1 MIEIDTRLRVARG
14 IAKTETEAS
23 TEVFETLKRRGH
35 PAAPPAVVSDGW
47 GGIKQAMIAVYGQVP
62 SYKGRGRRP
71 RKKRPVDGWQYLQV
85 VKERDTHGRFLG
97 TERRVIFGKEDEVLA
112 LLGQSTSYIE
122 RTHLTMRHMN
132 GRLVRKGLGY
142 SKQLR
147 MHKAQA
153 VWEDLVYNLGRFVKT
168 LREEILPGAGRF
180 EQRWLHRTPAMA
192 AALTDHQWSTKEL
205 LRTIP
210 VPIPGNT

>member
-1 MIEIDTRLRVARG
+1 MIEIDTRLRLARG

-35 PAAPPAVVSDGW
+35 PEAPPAVVSDGW

-62 SYKGRGRRP
+62 PYKGRGRRP
-71 RKKRPVDGWQYLQV
+71 RKKRQVEGWQYLQV
-85 VKERDTHGRFLG
+85 VKKRDSKGRFLG
-97 TERRVIFGKEDEVLA
+97 TELRVVFGKAEDVLA

-147 MHKAQA
+147 MHKAHA
-153 VWEDLVYNLGRFVKT
+153 VWEDAVYNLCRYVKT
-168 LREEILPGAGRF
+168 LREEVLPEAARF
-180 EQRWLHRTPAMA
+180 EPRWWHRTPSMA
-192 AALTDHQWSTKEL
+192 AGLTDHRWSIKEL
-205 LRTIP
+205 LRTLP
-210 VPIPGNT
+210 VPAIDNT